1 MGLFDKFI
9 GSDDPETLLEEKHD
23 MTPSGL
29 FVEDRNGDTKY
40 NRNILIE
47 PEIQDNVAQWRDNET
62 TELISS
68 RFQDNIQI
76 EGNRMEI
83 DWDSTEELY
92 HEIVGPDENV
102 EYLSEDQEIQKN
114 AQSAYKASAGF
125 EKAVRN
131 SIHSRMDD
139 IHYQSGEGDTQTIT
153 PVPATVPGAM
163 HGFTEKLDQE
173 SAPEGWSV
181 GHATAVADRYHV
193 MKSLKKQLEH
203 ESGSSTEAI
212 MERASNGEDVEG
224 LVDEAFGED
233 EYVQHKLEQYGF
245 AEDEVRSE
253 YSIGL

>member
-1 MGLFDKFI
+1 MGLFDKFKR
-9 GSDDPETLLEEKHD
+9 SDDPETLLEERHD
-23 MTPSGL
+23 TTPSGL
-29 FVEDRNGDTKY
+29 FVEDSNGNTKY

-47 PEIQDNVAQWRDNET
+47 PEIQDNVGQWRDIET
-62 TELISS
+62 TERLSS

-92 HEIVGPDENV
+92 QEIVGQNDNIEH
-102 EYLSEDQEIQKN
+102 LSDSQEIQSN
-114 AQSAYKASAGF
+114 AESAYNAAAGF

-131 SIHSRMDD
+131 SIHSRMNDVL
-139 IHYQSGEGDTQTIT
+139 YQSGEGDSQTIT

-212 MERASNGEDVEG
+212 MERASNGEDVDG